1 MNKDEMEECKRK
13 ILDPQTKITTT
24 QLMESRDK
32 LVNILKEE
40 IKITPDY
47 LKKDLLNKQI
57 CQINK
62 ETDETVASYIVSLW
76 LISGKPMPY

>member
-1 MNKDEMEECKRK
+1 MEECKRK
-13 ILDPQTKITTT
+13 ILDPQMKITTT

-40 IKITPDY
+40 IKITPSY

-62 ETDETVASYIVSLW
+62 ETDEAVASYIVSLW

>member
-1 MNKDEMEECKRK
+1 MNKDE

-24 QLMESRDK
+24 QLMETRNK

-62 ETDETVASYIVSLW
+62 ETDETVACYIVSLW

>member
-13 ILDPQTKITTT
+13 ILDPQIKITTT
-24 QLMESRDK
+24 QLMESRNK

-40 IKITPDY
+40 IKNTPDY

-62 ETDETVASYIVSLW
+62 ETDETVALYIVSLW

>member
-1 MNKDEMEECKRK
+1 MEECKRK
-13 ILDPQTKITTT
+13 ILDPQMKITTT

-40 IKITPDY
+40 IKNTPSY

-62 ETDETVASYIVSLW
+62 ETDEAVASYIVSLW

>member
-1 MNKDEMEECKRK
+1 MEECKRK
-13 ILDPQTKITTT
+13 ILDPQMKITTT

-40 IKITPDY
+40 IKNTPSY

>member
-1 MNKDEMEECKRK
+1 MNKDEIEECKRK
-13 ILDPQTKITTT
+13 ILDPQTKITIT
-24 QLMESRDK
+24 QLMESRNK

-40 IKITPDY
+40 IKITPSY

>member
-1 MNKDEMEECKRK
+1 MNKDEIEEYKRK
-13 ILDPQTKITTT
+13 ILDPQMKITTT
-24 QLMESRDK
+24 QLMESRNK

-62 ETDETVASYIVSLW
+62 KTDETVALYIVSLW

>member
-1 MNKDEMEECKRK
+1 MNKDEIKECKRK
-13 ILDPQTKITTT
+13 ILDPQIKITTT
-24 QLMESRDK
+24 QLMESRNK

-40 IKITPDY
+40 IKNTPDY

-62 ETDETVASYIVSLW
+62 ETDETVALYIVSLW

>member
-1 MNKDEMEECKRK
+1 MEECKRK
-13 ILDPQTKITTT
+13 ILDPQMKITTT

-40 IKITPDY
+40 IKNTPSY

-62 ETDETVASYIVSLW
+62 ETDETVAWYIVSLW
-76 LISGKPMPY
+76 LVSEKPMPY

>member
-1 MNKDEMEECKRK
+1 MNKDEIEECKRK
-13 ILDPQTKITTT
+13 ILDPQNKITTT
-24 QLMESRDK
+24 QLMESRNK

-40 IKITPDY
+40 IKITPSY

-62 ETDETVASYIVSLW
+62 ETDETVACYIVSLW